1 MAILKIVYLVISGII
16 LFFLVFPFLKVLLSL
31 LTRDKVDRSVVDKP
45 DFKQYDFGNIIT
57 AYKNADI
64 AKPLIQSLLKQT
76 HKNHIIYLVAD
87 NCNIDGW
94 DVFDDR
100 LVVLNPDPPMNL
112 KVKSIIHA
120 VENFKRDHEFIA
132 IYDADNLAHPNFLQE
147 INVYANN
154 GYTSIQGQR
163 TAKNLDSMY
172 ACTDALGEFYKNYV
186 ERYVPYLIGSSA
198 VISGSGMAVE
208 SELYKTY
215 LYGEEITKGKELWK
229 KMLQEDKIL
238 QNHLLFRNEK
248 ISYAWDAVV
257 YDEKVDSGE
266 QVETQRS
273 RWLYSY
279 FQNLPNSSGLVLKGL
294 FTFSWNRLLFGLV
307 TIAPPMF
314 IMIFLAGILFLAGL
328 FLSPVM
334 SGLLFLGGTIFV
346 GNIFLSLYL
355 SKVPKPIWKAVANTP
370 NFIFNQITGLFKMGN
385 PNKNFKASEHKHSV
399 SIDEILKKD

>member
-1 MAILKIVYLVISGII
+1 MAILKIVYLVISAII
-16 LFFLVFPFLKVLLSL
+16 VFFLVFPFLKVMLSL
-31 LTRDKVDRSVVDKP
+31 LTKDKVDRSVVNKS
-45 DFKQYDFGNIIT
+45 DFKKYDFGNIIT

-76 HKNHIIYLVAD
+76 HENHIIYLVAD

-100 LVVLNPDPPMNL
+100 LVVLNPQPPMNL

-120 VENFKRDHEFIA
+120 VENFKREHEFIA
-132 IYDADNLAHPNFLQE
+132 IYDADNLAHPNFLEE

-154 GYTSIQGQR
+154 GFTSIQGQR

-208 SELYKTY
+208 SELYKSY

-248 ISYAWDAVV
+248 ISYAWDAIV

-294 FTFSWNRLLFGLV
+294 FSFSWNRLLFGLV

-328 FLSPVM
+328 FISIPM
-334 SGLLFLGGTIFV
+334 SALLFLGGCIFV

-370 NFIFNQITGLFKMGN
+370 KFVFNQITGLFKMGN

-399 SIDEILKKD
+399 SIDEILNKD

>member
-31 LTRDKVDRSVVDKP
+31 LTKDKVDRSVVNKP
-45 DFKQYDFGNIIT
+45 DFKKYDFGNIIT

-76 HKNHIIYLVAD
+76 HENHIIYLVAD
-87 NCNIDGW
+87 NCDIEGW
-94 DVFDDR
+94 DVFDER
-100 LVVLNPDPPMNL
+100 LVVLNPQPPMNL

-132 IYDADNLAHPNFLQE
+132 IYDADNLAHPKFLEE
-147 INVYANN
+147 INIYANN
-154 GYTSIQGQR
+154 GFTSIQGQR

-208 SELYKTY
+208 SELYKSY
-215 LYGEEITKGKELWK
+215 LYGKEITAGKELWK

-248 ISYAWDAVV
+248 ICYAWDAIV

-328 FLSPVM
+328 FFSIPM
-334 SGLLFLGGTIFV
+334 SAMLFMGGCIFV

-399 SIDEILKKD
+399 SIDEILNKD